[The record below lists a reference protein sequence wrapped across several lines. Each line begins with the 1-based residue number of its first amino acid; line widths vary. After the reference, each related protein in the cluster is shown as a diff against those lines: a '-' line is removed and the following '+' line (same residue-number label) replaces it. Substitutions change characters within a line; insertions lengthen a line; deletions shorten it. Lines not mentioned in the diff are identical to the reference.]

1 MYKFA
6 VHSELH
12 SLCTPLLLVRLCKN
26 VKQPR
31 ISQKGCGGDKG
42 LCPPLTRSLIGVV
55 LLIAPLF
62 CLMSEPFAQQQV
74 KQFYHPY
81 WVLTGHADVP
91 EA

>member
-74 KQFYHPY
+74 KRFYHPY